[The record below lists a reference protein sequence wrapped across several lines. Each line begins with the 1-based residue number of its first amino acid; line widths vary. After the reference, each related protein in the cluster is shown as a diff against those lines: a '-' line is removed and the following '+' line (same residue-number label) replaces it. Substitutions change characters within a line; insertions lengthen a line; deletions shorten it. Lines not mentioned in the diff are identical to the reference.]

1 MTAAEA
7 MLRSQEKA
15 RLLAPT
21 MGRQQSEFLGP
32 MVERELDLL
41 DQMGWLPPMPAVLK
55 EAGGLVDVDY
65 TSPLN
70 KAQRAEEG
78 LAIVRTIE
86 SATTLAQ
93 VDPTIMFNFDGDAIV
108 RELAEINGVPAKL
121 LRPVEEVLRMKETMK
136 ALNPTMLAQA
146 GAMVG
151 GQAVRDMTE
160 LQITQGMEPLD
171 AGMSLKINQGA

>member
-1 MTAAEA
+1 
-7 MLRSQEKA
+7 
-15 RLLAPT
+15 

-41 DQMGWLPPMPAVLK
+41 EQMGWLPPMPPILK
-55 EAGGLVDVDY
+55 AAGGLIDVDY
-65 TSPLN
+65 SSPLN

-121 LRPVEEVLRMKETMK
+121 LRPVAEVLKMKETVK

-151 GQAVRDMTE
+151 ANAVKDMTQ
-160 LQITQGMEPLD
+160 LQMVQGTEPLGSGLD
-171 AGMSLKINQGA
+171 VKING

>member
-1 MTAAEA
+1 
-7 MLRSQEKA
+7 
-15 RLLAPT
+15 
-21 MGRQQSEFLGP
+21 
-32 MVERELDLL
+32 
-41 DQMGWLPPMPAVLK
+41 MPAVLK

-70 KAQRAEEG
+70 NAQRAEEG

-93 VDPTIMFNFDGDAIV
+93 VDPTIMFNFDWDAIV
-108 RELAEINGVPAKL
+108 RELAEINGVPEKL
-121 LRPVEEVLRMKETMK
+121 LRPVAKVLRMKETMK

-151 GQAVRDMTE
+151 GQAVRDLTN
-160 LQITQGMEPLD
+160 LQITQGLEPLG
-171 AGMSLKINQGA
+171 AGLDLKLNQ